1 MSRQLDKAR
10 EEYQAGDFK
19 KAVRLLWELPI
30 GVDDPRDVMELAT
43 MVRGKA
49 EGKVA
54 AECDEFLR
62 SHQRAVAEAEKNQ
75 AAKRAQELETSLKAD
90 PAALARWAVQAGLRW
105 LEIESSEDVVA
116 ASLKA
121 AMAAAG
127 GREQAPQP
135 CMIDAVEAEGWRLE
149 HVQHFFKPI
158 KIQTTIF
165 KGADLIGGEP
175 VEGEMTYFYLFRR
188 VDVHAQR

>member
-10 EEYQAGDFK
+10 EEYESGDYK

-30 GVDDPRDVMELAT
+30 GADDPGNVMELAT
-43 MVRGKA
+43 MIRGKA

-62 SHQRAVAEAEKNQ
+62 SHQQAVAEAEKSQ

-90 PAALARWAVQAGLRW
+90 PAALARWAAQAGLGW

-127 GREQAPQP
+127 RDQAPQP

-149 HVQHFFKPI
+149 HVQHLFKPV

-188 VDVHAQR
+188 VDVHA